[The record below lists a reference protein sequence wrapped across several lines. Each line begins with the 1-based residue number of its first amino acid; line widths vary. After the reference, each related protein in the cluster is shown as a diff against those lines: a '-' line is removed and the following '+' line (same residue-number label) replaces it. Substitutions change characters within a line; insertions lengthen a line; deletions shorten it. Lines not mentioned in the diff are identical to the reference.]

1 MKNVQFV
8 IANEVKQ
15 SYKPLII
22 KEIATAHMRLAM
34 TGSEFFK
41 GQGMGKC
48 RTIPVR
54 GMSDT
59 KTFAITGAEFSV
71 PASGNRQ
78 ANRSHKS
85 KLKIG

>member
-15 SYKPLII
+15 SHKTLIL

-41 GQGMGKC
+41 ALFTNKGFWVEKVENAKMQDLTPMRPSRNDK
-48 RTIPVR
+48 
-54 GMSDT
+54 
-59 KTFAITGAEFSV
+59 
-71 PASGNRQ
+71 
-78 ANRSHKS
+78 
-85 KLKIG
+85 